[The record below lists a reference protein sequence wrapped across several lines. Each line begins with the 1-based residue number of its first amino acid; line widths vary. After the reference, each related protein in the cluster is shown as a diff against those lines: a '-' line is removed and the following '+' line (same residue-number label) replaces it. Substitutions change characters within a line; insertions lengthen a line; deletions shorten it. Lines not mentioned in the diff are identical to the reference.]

1 MDRRDSFKTI
11 LVGTMAGGLLL
22 QSCQNDEE
30 KNALQTSLDNYQYGR
45 TPKEKEHDHKILAE
59 YFFSEHEIKTITV
72 LGNLILPPNEIGSIE
87 KAGVP
92 EFIEFMAKDYPPFQ
106 VPLRGGLKNL
116 DRKAQALFGSDFVDC
131 STDQQKSILDEMAWP
146 TPDVP
151 MGEQSMDVQ
160 FFNQIKNLTLT
171 GYYTSRVGFD
181 DLGYVGNIPNIW
193 DGVPQEVLDQYDV
206 DYDPE
211 WLAKCIDQSTR
222 EDVAQWD
229 DEGNLLN

>member
-11 LVGTMAGGLLL
+11 LVGTMAGGMLL
-22 QSCQNDEE
+22 QSCQTKEE
-30 KNALQTSLDNYQYGR
+30 KTALQTSLDNYQYGR
-45 TPKEKEHDHKILAE
+45 TKKEQEHDRKILAE
-59 YFFSEHEIKTITV
+59 SFFTEHEIKTIAV

-87 KAGVP
+87 KAEVP

-116 DRKAQALFGSDFVDC
+116 DRKAQALFNSDFINC
-131 STDQQKSILDEMAWP
+131 STEQQKSILDEMAWP
-146 TPDVP
+146 IPDVP
-151 MGEQSMDVQ
+151 MNEQSMDVQ

-181 DLGYVGNIPNIW
+181 DLGYVGNIPNVW

-222 EDVAQWD
+222 EAIAKWD

>member
-11 LVGTMAGGLLL
+11 LVGTMAGGMLL
-22 QSCQNDEE
+22 QSCQTNEE
-30 KNALQTSLDNYQYGR
+30 KTALQTSLDNYQYGR
-45 TPKEKEHDHKILAE
+45 TKKEKEHDNKILAE
-59 YFFSEHEIKTITV
+59 SFFTDHEMKTISV

-92 EFIEFMAKDYPPFQ
+92 DFIEFMAKDYPPFQ

-116 DRKAQALFGSDFVDC
+116 DRKAQALFSSNFIDC

-146 TPDVP
+146 IPDVP
-151 MGEQSMDVQ
+151 MSGQTTDVQ

-181 DLGYVGNIPNIW
+181 DLGYVGNIPNVW

-206 DYDPE
+206 DYEPE

-222 EDVAQWD
+222 EEVAEWD
-229 DEGNLLN
+229 EEGNLLN